1 MDFQTKIEL
10 IEEARTKYRTFDQE
24 FKEYLSAGHSFN
36 GAYNYFSIDDI
47 EKHKKLSEKD
57 LELEAWS
64 TLHGGSKDSSPVK
77 LASDSVK
84 DKLEKLNESVNKPAG
99 NKGLPKHKTS

>member
-10 IEEARTKYRTFDQE
+10 IEKARLKYRTFDHE
-24 FKEYLSAGHSFN
+24 FREYLGSGNSFN
-36 GAYNYFSIDDI
+36 GAYNHFSLEDV
-47 EKHKKLSEKD
+47 EKHKILSEKD

-77 LASDSVK
+77 LAAGSVK
-84 DKLEKLNESVNKPAG
+84 EKLEKLDDSVNKPAG
-99 NKGLPKHKTS
+99 NKGLPKHKAS